1 MNATPTP
8 IAILTPDQV
17 AAIARDAYEAG
28 RNAATDDGV
37 LTVAEAAEF
46 LKTSS
51 DQIRQLAANGAIP
64 CVNVGTGKT
73 AHYRFTKASLL
84 AWAAKQEK

>member
-28 RNAATDDGV
+28 VVSVRVFLCPNV
-37 LTVAEAAEF
+37 RFRTV
-46 LKTSS
+46 
-51 DQIRQLAANGAIP
+51 
-64 CVNVGTGKT
+64 
-73 AHYRFTKASLL
+73 
-84 AWAAKQEK
+84 

>member
-28 RNAATDDGV
+28 FFVAQWIWKPEKGIIFAA
-37 LTVAEAAEF
+37 
-46 LKTSS
+46 
-51 DQIRQLAANGAIP
+51 
-64 CVNVGTGKT
+64 
-73 AHYRFTKASLL
+73 
-84 AWAAKQEK
+84 

>member
-28 RNAATDDGV
+28 RNAATDDEIFNV
-37 LTVAEAAEF
+37 EEAAKF
-46 LKTSS
+46 LKISA
-51 DQIRQLAANGAIP
+51 DQIRQLAANKAIP
-64 CVNVGTGKT
+64 CRNVGTGKT